1 MTDQDRLAQ
10 LRALLNRLERMPAS
24 PDRDHMLAE
33 VRSRA
38 VDLDTGIA
46 PRPMRPL
53 ESASMTLEPEA
64 VAPKPAAKTAP
75 PAPVP
80 ARTPAKPAVR
90 RVAPPRA
97 AAPVVRREPVAEPP
111 AWEATFPA
119 SKAAEVRVDL
129 LSLGGLLSLDDEVPA
144 TVPVEGE
151 RPANRPWA
159 GGLRG

>member
-1 MTDQDRLAQ
+1 MTGQDRLAQ
-10 LRALLNRLERMPAS
+10 LRALMNRLERMPAS

-38 VDLDTGIA
+38 VDIDTGIA

-53 ESASMTLEPEA
+53 ESGMTLEPEA
-64 VAPKPAAKTAP
+64 VAPKPVAKTAP
-75 PAPVP
+75 PAPAP
-80 ARTPAKPAVR
+80 ARVPAKPAAR
-90 RVAPPRA
+90 RVAPRA
-97 AAPVVRREPVAEPP
+97 AAPVVRREPVTETP

-119 SKAAEVRVDL
+119 TKAHEDRVDL

-144 TVPVEGE
+144 TEPVEGE

>member
-64 VAPKPAAKTAP
+64 VAPKPVAKTAP

-80 ARTPAKPAVR
+80 APTPPKPVAR
-90 RVAPPRA
+90 RVAPRA
-97 AAPVVRREPVAEPP
+97 AAPVVRRETVAETP

-119 SKAAEVRVDL
+119 SKAAEDRVDL

-144 TVPVEGE
+144 TQPVEGE